1 MDEVD
6 AVQAALEPLWPVF
19 DEAMDVT
26 GDFSAMTE
34 GQRAVAFAW
43 VLSGLVDNGGWASWV
58 ESAGHRTAEARAAL
72 MCLGAVEYLPLLDEV
87 LRLYP
92 SAAADDPDVRLSAS
106 EQWTAAEAARA
117 ESLDES
123 FYRLSEAGDLV
134 VHHAAR
140 YVAAHPDEFAA
151 GGA

>member
-1 MDEVD
+1 MSDVD
-6 AVQAALEPLWPVF
+6 RVQAALEPLWPAF
-19 DEAMDVT
+19 DEAVDET
-26 GDFSAMTE
+26 GDFSALTE

-43 VLSGLVDNGGWASWV
+43 VLSVLVDNGGWASWV

-72 MCLGAVEYLPLLDEV
+72 RYLGAVDYLPLLDEV
-87 LRLYP
+87 LRVYP
-92 SAAADDPDVRLSAS
+92 RAAANDPDVRLSAS
-106 EQWTAAEAARA
+106 EQWTAEEATRD
-117 ESLDES
+117 ESLGES

-134 VHHAAR
+134 VHHAAG